1 MRKRAVGLGLVLAMA
16 AVGSAGCGGDD
27 GERLTTAELA
37 SRGDAVCNR
46 LDAEV
51 KEVASEFDSTIT
63 FTPDQMQQLFQKLV
77 PKVDTAIADFE
88 ELNPPEDVEAK
99 YEAALAQVQED
110 RERLVGAGES
120 QEAARALFEAGEDP
134 FAATNAKLADV
145 GITACSDDTGAT
157 EGDAGEGVTSSTSAP
172 EAESATT
179 TSAP

>member
-1 MRKRAVGLGLVLAMA
+1 MRKRAVGLGLVLAALA
-16 AVGSAGCGGDD
+16 AVAGCGGDD

-88 ELNPPEDVEAK
+88 ELTPPENLQAK
-99 YEAALAQVQED
+99 YDAALAQVRED
-110 RERLVGAGES
+110 RKRLVAAGES
-120 QEAARALFEAGEDP
+120 QEAARALFEGGEDP
-134 FAATNAKLADV
+134 FAATTTKLADV

-157 EGDAGEGVTSSTSAP
+157 EGDAGEGVTTSTSAP
-172 EAESATT
+172 ESEGTTT